1 MINSNH
7 FFKEKYKGG
16 IIMSESTKNLSR
28 RKFIVAGSAVIASPL
43 LLNLADPTR
52 EAKAAPRASKKD
64 KIYYITNK
72 CVGCHACKVFC
83 PVKAIFYG
91 ERKMEI
97 DQDKCIQCGTCYN
110 ECPISVISEI
120 KL

>member
-1 MINSNH
+1 MDKSS
-7 FFKEKYKGG
+7 KD
-16 IIMSESTKNLSR
+16 LSR
-28 RKFIVAGSAVIASPL
+28 RKFLVAGSAAVATPL
-43 LLNLADPTR
+43 LFKFTGAVPSV
-52 EAKAAPRASKKD
+52 KAAEKKASKKD
-64 KIYYITNK
+64 RIYYITNK

-83 PVKAIFYG
+83 PQKAIFYG

-120 KL
+120 KLQDRRI

>member
-1 MINSNH
+1 MKKS
-7 FFKEKYKGG
+7 
-16 IIMSESTKNLSR
+16 SQDVSR
-28 RKFIVAGSAVIASPL
+28 RKFMAVGSAAFAAPL
-43 LLNLADPTR
+43 LLKLASAVPA
-52 EAKAAPRASKKD
+52 AKAAEKKTAKKD